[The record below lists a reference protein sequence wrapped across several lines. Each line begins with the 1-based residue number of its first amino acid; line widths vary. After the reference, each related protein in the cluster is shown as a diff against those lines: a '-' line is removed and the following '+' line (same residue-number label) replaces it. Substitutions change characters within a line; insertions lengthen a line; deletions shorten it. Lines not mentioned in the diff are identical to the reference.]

1 MTNDLSMFLSTTS
14 LITFLLVFT
23 RIIGMIATAPLFS
36 TFPCP
41 YQIKA
46 GLAGLSA
53 FVMYPFILQVSNY
66 TLPNDLITFTLLL
79 AKELSVGL
87 MIGFSASLI
96 FTGIQVA
103 GHLLSME
110 MGIAMAN
117 ALDPITQQQ
126 VPIVGQFYL
135 FMASILFIFIN
146 GHQWLFSSIHES
158 YVSIPIGLDFS
169 FSAPIVEQLIV
180 FFSRL
185 FATAFSLIL
194 PIFEILMLITILM
207 GFLSKVVP
215 QMNVFMVVLPLKI
228 YIGLSLM
235 VILMPPTAIFLM
247 NELKEMMI
255 DLNGIFSLG

>member
-1 MTNDLSMFLSTTS
+1 MIQDLSIFFSMKSMIVF
-14 LITFLLVFT
+14 ILVFA
-23 RIIGMIATAPLFS
+23 RIAGMLATAPLFS

-41 YQIKA
+41 PQVKA
-46 GLAGLSA
+46 GFAGLCA
-53 FVMYPFILQVSNY
+53 FVMYPFILQISNFI
-66 TLPNDLITFTLLL
+66 LPADLITFTGLI
-79 AKELSVGL
+79 AKELAVGM

-110 MGIAMAN
+110 MGLAIAN
-117 ALDPITQQQ
+117 ALDPVTQQD

-135 FMASILFIFIN
+135 FIASIIFIYIN

-158 YVSIPIGLDFS
+158 YASIPIGLDFS
-169 FSAPIVEQLIV
+169 FAKPITEQLIV
-180 FFSRL
+180 FFSGL
-185 FATAFSLIL
+185 FTTAFSLIL
-194 PIFEILMLITILM
+194 PIFEILILITVLM

-235 VILMPPTAIFLM
+235 AILMPPTAVYLTKII
-247 NELKEMMI
+247 KEMMI
-255 DLNGIFSLG
+255 DLNGIFMIN